1 MFGNRRV
8 TVALGDEFIETLK
21 GKKKIF
27 RAMGVADSTPAEAF
41 ESLWEVT
48 EFCNFNG
55 LPHAKLSNHESGLVR
70 IIAIDALERQE
81 LYKKKTG

>member
-27 RAMGVADSTPAEAF
+27 RAMGVADSTPTEAF
-41 ESLWEVT
+41 ETLWEVT
-48 EFCNFNG
+48 ELCNFNG
-55 LPHAKLSNHESGLVR
+55 LPHAKLSNHDSDLVR